1 MALAG
6 WFVKCIQGGLF
17 GLQPSATSNGPG
29 VLAANLVTLRR
40 IHLLRVGVSYA
51 PRECGIS
58 RQSNY
63 KP

>member
-1 MALAG
+1 MAWAG
-6 WFVKCIQGGLF
+6 WFVKRIQELLF
-17 GLQPSATSNGPG
+17 GFQPSAPSNGSG

-40 IHLLRVGVSYA
+40 IHLLRVGVSYG

-58 RQSNY
+58 RKSDD

>member
-1 MALAG
+1 MASAG
-6 WFVKCIQGGLF
+6 WFVKCIQGLLF
-17 GLQPSATSNGPG
+17 GLQPSALSNVAG

-40 IHLLRVGVSYA
+40 IHLLQVGVSYC

-58 RQSNY
+58 RQSAD

>member
-1 MALAG
+1 MASAG
-6 WFVKCIQGGLF
+6 WFVKCIQGVFF
-17 GLQPSATSNGPG
+17 GLQPSATSNVPG

-40 IHLLRVGVSYA
+40 IHLLRVGVSYG

-58 RQSNY
+58 RKSDD